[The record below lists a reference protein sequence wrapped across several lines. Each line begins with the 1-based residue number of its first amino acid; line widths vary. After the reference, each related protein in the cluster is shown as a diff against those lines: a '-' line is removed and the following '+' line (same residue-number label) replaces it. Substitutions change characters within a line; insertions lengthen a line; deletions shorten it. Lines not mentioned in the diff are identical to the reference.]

1 MLQFS
6 ILISGLNDVK
16 TAGNNTADKQKD
28 KIIDVKKSVADST
41 SSEMDKEEKD
51 KERKDKE
58 KKDDGKH
65 KDKKRKRS
73 KSKDRSSSEKGC
85 EIGVTSTG
93 KLNFIS

>member
-1 MLQFS
+1 MK
-6 ILISGLNDVK
+6 DVK
-16 TAGNNTADKQKD
+16 TGGNNTADKQKD
-28 KIIDVKKSVADST
+28 KTTDVKKSVADST
-41 SSEMDKEEKD
+41 SSEVDKEEKN

-73 KSKDRSSSEKGC
+73 KSKDGSSSEKGA

-93 KLNFIS
+93 EYYFILKFLVFYVST